1 MTYAADSNDY
11 RELFDDAPVAYHELD
26 EQGIIR
32 KVNNAKCQLLG
43 FSAEE
48 MIGRPIW
55 EFLVGEEAAV
65 SRIAISEKLAGK
77 RPLAP
82 FCRTYVTRDNR
93 YRTVEVRDRL
103 IRNAVGDGFGI
114 RSALIDITERL
125 AAEYL
130 FTNSI
135 DWRAAVL
142 RSLADGIIAMDSLGR
157 IVSMNPAAE
166 FILNLSEPAVIGAA
180 FEEHNR
186 SPYRRTT
193 RPDVVLRLYK
203 WLTAAM
209 DRDGRSH
216 RTKSWHIPCSD
227 WVVSHYYGDRSGRRY
242 RFNAL
247 PSHLCSRSAGL
258 TTPNPSDL
266 AGSHAA
272 LRRRD

>member
-32 KVNNAKCQLLG
+32 KVNNAECQLLG

-65 SRIAISEKLAGK
+65 CRIAMCEKLAGK

-103 IRNAVGDGFGI
+103 IRNAVGDGVGI
-114 RSALIDITERL
+114 RSALIDITERP

-130 FTNSI
+130 ITESI
-135 DWRAAVL
+135 DWKAAAL
-142 RSLADGIIAMDSLGR
+142 RSLADGIIAMDSLGQ

-166 FILNLSEPAVIGAA
+166 SILNLSEPDVIGAA
-180 FEEHNR
+180 FEAHLSITDLHIGEQYAPTLSSVFTR
-186 SPYRRTT
+186 SLQQQWTG
-193 RPDVVLRLYK
+193 
-203 WLTAAM
+203 TAAVTARNRGTSRVPIGSSPIM
-209 DRDGRSH
+209 TDARQ
-216 RTKSWHIPCSD
+216 
-227 WVVSHYYGDRSGRRY
+227 VVGI
-242 RFNAL
+242 AL
-247 PSHLCSRSAGL
+247 TLCRH
-258 TTPNPSDL
+258 TCVP
-266 AGSHAA
+266 AA
-272 LRRRD
+272 LG